1 MSQNEARFTV
11 RSLIVTAVITLVATI
26 IVLEASGKIDHT
38 TNKDNVPVGD
48 FKAIHVKP
56 GEIFRM
62 SSKNAE
68 LHAICEQG
76 YLAIAADAD
85 PSFRGVLV
93 DYRNR
98 GIKCGAPTAGP
109 DVDQD

>member
-11 RSLIVTAVITLVATI
+11 RSLIVTAVITLAATV

-38 TNKDNVPVGD
+38 TNKDNAPVGD

-56 GEIFRM
+56 GETFRM

-68 LHAICEQG
+68 LHAVCEQG

-85 PSFRGVLV
+85 PSFLGVLV

-98 GIKCGAPTAGP
+98 GIRCGPSTARP